1 MSWKASSDTNRLTE
15 ATQVVH
21 QGIPVKLYFG
31 AIKGTGMCAAETVF
45 VCQAF
50 SSTVAGVDEVFGVN
64 MLKVIEASTAPHL
77 EPGEPQD
84 ERVQHLM
91 SLLRAGAI
99 IGNPASQVIIMKG
112 PSSQGI

>member
-1 MSWKASSDTNRLTE
+1 MSWKAPSDTNRLTE

-31 AIKGTGMCAAETVF
+31 AIKGTGLRLMRRLRLQDLQF
-45 VCQAF
+45 HG
-50 SSTVAGVDEVFGVN
+50 VAGVDEVFGVN

-84 ERVQHLM
+84 ERVQHLV
-91 SLLRAGAI
+91 SVLARWHP
-99 IGNPASQVIIMKG
+99 GNRSRLPPPK
-112 PSSQGI
+112 PK